1 MFRLHDNAGVPIEF
15 TCIYVVGSCIAKV
28 PGYAKAP
35 LCTVGLYQSKR
46 RVYFP
51 HTKLTLYVTALG
63 VVSPNGNATAHAED
77 IPRLD
82 YFWRAAQIVLQLGPY
97 EPVTEETL
105 KACFW
110 SVSVDQDPK
119 NKHARPWIE
128 WAVNRVG
135 EYTYRQILKAAA
147 PEQITQLN
155 QRLKKEFWA
164 EIARRDGYRR
174 GSFKKDKRIPFPF
187 NRDG

>member
-1 MFRLHDNAGVPIEF
+1 MFRLHSKADVPMEF
-15 TCIYVVGSCIAKV
+15 TLIHVVGNCMARV
-28 PGYAKAP
+28 PGYDRAP
-35 LCTVGLYQSKR
+35 LCTVGLYQSRK

-51 HTKLTLYVTALG
+51 HTKLTVYVTALG
-63 VVSPNGNATAHAED
+63 VVSPNGNATAHAQD

-82 YFWRAAQIVLQLGPY
+82 YFWRAAQIVLQLGTE

-119 NKHARPWIE
+119 NMHARPWIE

-135 EYTYRQILKAAA
+135 EYTYRQILNAAP

-155 QRLKKEFWA
+155 EKLEKEFWA
-164 EIARRDGYRR
+164 EIARRDGSKRPL
-174 GSFKKDKRIPFPF
+174 FKKGGSMLFHDF
-187 NRDG
+187 